1 MNKLK
6 KMHILILSSW
16 YTTKNNHLSSIFFK
30 EQSEALAKQGINVG
44 CIAINESSPRYIF
57 SRKEFTFDFYDKNIN
72 GVNTIGILYP
82 IPNRFKKLRMIV
94 RKKVFS
100 ILFKKYIKKYG
111 KPDLVHLHSFSYG
124 NLAIWIKEN
133 YHIDY
138 VVTEHSSG
146 FVKKLYSK
154 QELSYAK
161 TVFSNSIY
169 NICVSDEFKI
179 FLEKKMSI
187 KFNYIPNSIDTDFFI
202 PKSRE
207 KESFS
212 FINIGFLDKK
222 KNQNMLIRAFSKAFS
237 QNKDV
242 TLIIVGRGV
251 EHNNLENLI
260 KELNMQK
267 QIKLYGV
274 ANRDEVLELL
284 QNSDAFVLTSA
295 YETFGVVII
304 EAMSCGLPVVS
315 TKCGGPESIIVNDK
329 LGKLVDM
336 NMNALVLGM
345 LEVYNKRFDSK
356 YIREYVVDNF
366 SDNEVSSKV
375 IQVYKRYLGDIR

>member
-1 MNKLK
+1 
-6 KMHILILSSW
+6 MHILILPSW
-16 YTTKNNHLSSIFFK
+16 YTTKNNHLSGIFFK

-138 VVTEHSSG
+138 VVTEHSTG
-146 FVKKLYSK
+146 FVRKLYSK

-179 FLEKKMSI
+179 LLEKKMNI
-187 KFNYIPNSIDTDFFI
+187 KFNYIPNSIDTNFFI
-202 PKSRE
+202 PKNRA

-251 EHNNLENLI
+251 EYNNLDNLI

-329 LGKLVDM
+329 LGKLVDI